1 MSAADDT
8 VAAPRSSEQA
18 KVYAWRFEVLVA
30 LGYDPDDALDIA
42 DGLGDLHD
50 IEALLNIG
58 YTHEQAASMAGKRID
73 VTDVRKLLAA
83 GCSREIAARVAW
95 PLP

>member
-1 MSAADDT
+1 MTESRRAF
-8 VAAPRSSEQA
+8 RELL
-18 KVYAWRFEVLVA
+18 EL
-30 LGYDPDDALDIA
+30 LGQIDAQYVGEPGEYKSALDIA

-50 IEALLNIG
+50 IEALIDIG